1 MQIALATGARYGD
14 ICIDLCA
21 GRGGKTVPLLLAV
34 VMPPVKQRGVEDEAV
49 KEEFE
54 GHVTAALVKTLNT
67 YGDDLV
73 PQRTGLGALLGP
85 TFFAF
90 EYPTQAGLPVL
101 CEVTVVEDPS
111 PDVNERLYAGEVRA
125 PRPHTP
131 PPALTCNFTT
141 LRFP

>member
-1 MQIALATGARYGD
+1 MVTSTVFTLNYTRSEPS
-14 ICIDLCA
+14 
-21 GRGGKTVPLLLAV
+21 GRGRRRL
-34 VMPPVKQRGVEDEAV
+34 QSNE
-49 KEEFE
+49 EEFE
-54 GHVTAALVKTLNT
+54 GHVTAALVKTLDT
-67 YGDDLV
+67 YGDGLV
-73 PQRTGLGALLGP
+73 PQRPGLGGLLGP
-85 TFFAF
+85 TFFDF

-141 LRFP
+141 LRCP